1 MALGADVGKLIGT
14 GSLSAPSSCLTI
26 EPLKGVIKAGEKI
39 SVSVKLEI
47 SQREAQLLF
56 LYRDLSETIDIVT
69 NEQQLEVGNR
79 HSVTVSVLYLR
90 SCFCAPLF
98 ILN

>member
-14 GSLSAPSSCLTI
+14 GSLSSPSSCLTI

-56 LYRDLSETIDIVT
+56 LYRDLSETIEIVT

-79 HSVTVSVLYLR
+79 HSVTVSV
-90 SCFCAPLF
+90 
-98 ILN
+98 